1 MAARMETLDAKLN
14 AGLVNTTKE
23 TQSALGEV
31 RKQLAV
37 IDAAQK
43 NIADLSSQV
52 VSLQGILS
60 NKQARGAFGEVLLEE
75 VVRDCFAPPFYE
87 FQAQLK
93 NGCRVDCLLKLAEPI
108 GRIGVDA
115 KFPLE
120 AWRALSAAGD
130 DLQRRQAVRAF
141 ATAIKTHVTDIKEKY
156 ILPGETADQ
165 AVMFLPSEAIY
176 AELHV
181 NHQDLLKYARQAQVA
196 IVSPTML
203 MALLT
208 TMRAVLRNAEMGKQ
222 AGLIQ
227 AEVAKLI
234 ADISRL
240 DERVENLQ
248 KHFAQAEKDV
258 REIGVSSGKVKSRA
272 ERIGEV
278 ELEEGDSAEVADLA
292 QARGALAPAQR
303 T

>member
-1 MAARMETLDAKLN
+1 M
-14 AGLVNTTKE
+14 GLK
-23 TQSALGEV
+23 
-31 RKQLAV
+31 
-37 IDAAQK
+37 D
-43 NIADLSSQV
+43 
-52 VSLQGILS
+52 ILS

>member
-1 MAARMETLDAKLN
+1 
-14 AGLVNTTKE
+14 
-23 TQSALGEV
+23 
-31 RKQLAV
+31 
-37 IDAAQK
+37 
-43 NIADLSSQV
+43 
-52 VSLQGILS
+52 
-60 NKQARGAFGEVLLEE
+60 
-75 VVRDCFAPPFYE
+75 
-87 FQAQLK
+87 
-93 NGCRVDCLLKLAEPI
+93 VDCLLKLAEPI